1 MESVKWENLSNSEI
15 LREQLSLK
23 NKFEVLK
30 KEIMEKVNELD
41 SLNEEFLKG
50 EAEMHKRNIRYD

>member
-1 MESVKWENLSNSEI
+1 MDKIKWENLSNSEI

-23 NKFEVLK
+23 NKFETLK

-41 SLNEEFLKG
+41 SLNEEFLRG
-50 EAEMHKRNIRYD
+50 EAEMNKRNIKI